1 MRVKTSVQVYW
12 PNVFNNAHVKKS
24 VDWVVMTA
32 SRHFV
37 NAKLMGQLKRS
48 NVRMMRTKTI
58 LIVFLAVVV
67 ITHAL
72 VMITLLKKMI
82 IILLNGIVI
91 TLVNMMVLVT
101 PLHHVQKMVMIT
113 LM

>member
-12 PNVFNNAHVKKS
+12 PDVFNNAHVKKS

-58 LIVFLAVVV
+58 LIVLLAVVV
-67 ITHAL
+67 KTHA
-72 VMITLLKKMI
+72 
-82 IILLNGIVI
+82 
-91 TLVNMMVLVT
+91 
-101 PLHHVQKMVMIT
+101 
-113 LM
+113 